1 MSHELATIVL
11 AVVGAVLVI
20 ASLLFFLRPRWLLG
34 WLKGMAVFSLLVI
47 GIYTLVIAVNLM
59 GYQSLEGMKTVA
71 TVSTQR
77 QGDQLWVV
85 TLKTGEEAPVIRSVR
100 GDQWQ
105 LDARIIRF
113 AGPIRWL
120 GIAPGYRMERLSGRY
135 TSLEN
140 EQSMPRTVI
149 GLSEQK
155 WPDLWELDRQF
166 NLPFVE
172 GVYGNAT
179 FMPMRDGAL
188 FDVRLSASGL
198 VTTPQNEAARQAVQL
213 WDE

>member
-11 AVVGAVLVI
+11 AVVGAVLVV

-34 WLKGMAVFSLLVI
+34 WLKGMAVFSVLVI

-71 TVSTQR
+71 KVSTQR
-77 QGDQLWVV
+77 QGDQQWVV
-85 TLKTGEEAPVIRSVR
+85 TLQTGQEAPLIQSVR

-120 GIAPGYRMERLSGRY
+120 GIAPGYRLERLSGRY
-135 TSLEN
+135 TSLEQ
-140 EQSMPRTVI
+140 EQNLPRTVI
-149 GLSEQK
+149 GLGQQR

-188 FDVRLSASGL
+188 FAVRLSASGL
-198 VTTPQNEAARQAVQL
+198 VATPENEAARQAVQL

>member
-1 MSHELATIVL
+1 
-11 AVVGAVLVI
+11 
-20 ASLLFFLRPRWLLG
+20 
-34 WLKGMAVFSLLVI
+34 
-47 GIYTLVIAVNLM
+47 
-59 GYQSLEGMKTVA
+59 
-71 TVSTQR
+71 
-77 QGDQLWVV
+77 V
-85 TLKTGEEAPVIRSVR
+85 TLQTGEEAPVIQSVR

-198 VTTPQNEAARQAVQL
+198 VATPKNEAARQAVQL